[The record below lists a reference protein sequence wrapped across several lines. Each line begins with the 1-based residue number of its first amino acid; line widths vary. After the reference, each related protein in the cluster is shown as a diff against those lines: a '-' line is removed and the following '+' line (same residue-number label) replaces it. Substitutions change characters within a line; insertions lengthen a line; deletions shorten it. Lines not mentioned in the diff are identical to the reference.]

1 MIQPNFHAAMIH
13 FPIGLLVAGLILEL
27 TGVCFRGV
35 ATRAAARWMIAVG
48 ALAMIPAALSG
59 VYAISD
65 VARRSM
71 PVGQKVDVAWA
82 DVLKSTDLYGGKT
95 SASDNEGDQWR
106 MISGH
111 VWRTAPAT
119 GGALLAVL
127 LWMGASDRWRKRL
140 YLPCGLLLIG
150 SAGVMMWGAWMGGEA
165 VYRHGTAVR
174 LNDRRTAPA
183 VMHPATQPGAARE
196 MTEARSPGT
205 LAHVAPPLQSHV
217 VFAGFAI
224 SFALA
229 AMALAFRNA
238 SAGEIVLSA
247 EDEEKLLTGV
257 AEPGVRPAVPQDL
270 AMLRMFKPA
279 AAMAVA
285 KADAPAA
292 RLWLTAAL
300 FGVITSSLGL
310 WFLSQQTD
318 AASRA
323 SQDKRSIAVVLWETV
338 KTPAPPPGPTTQPP
352 ENPLNLNRRFAHVI
366 AGGVLIVLPLLMS
379 ALAKWAPRHRA
390 LLASLSLLLIVVIG
404 VQVWIGVLM
413 TLDTPGG
420 SVTKFNPPAVD
431 VAK

>member
-13 FPIGLLVAGLILEL
+13 FPIGLLIAGLILEII
-27 TGVCFRGV
+27 GVCFRGP
-35 ATRAAARWMIAVG
+35 AARAAARWMISIGV
-48 ALAMIPAALSG
+48 LAMIPAALTG

-82 DVLKSTDLYGGKT
+82 DVLKSTDLYGGKI

-127 LWMGASDRWRKRL
+127 FWMGASDRWRRRL

-150 SAGVMMWGAWMGGEA
+150 SAGMMMWGAWMGGES
-165 VYRHGTAVR
+165 VYRHGTAVG
-174 LNDRRTAPA
+174 LDDRRNAPA

-196 MTEARSPGT
+196 MTESRSPGT
-205 LAHVAPPLQSHV
+205 VAYVAPPLQSHILV
-217 VFAGFAI
+217 AGIAI
-224 SFALA
+224 AFALV

-238 SAGEIVLSA
+238 SAGEVILTA

-300 FGVITSSLGL
+300 FGVIASALGL

-323 SQDKRSIAVVLWETV
+323 TQDKRSIAVVLWETV
-338 KTPAPPPGPTTQPP
+338 KTPAPLPGPTTQPP
-352 ENPLNLNRRFAHVI
+352 DNPLNLNRRLLHVI
-366 AGGVLIVLPLLMS
+366 AGVTLIVLPLVMA
-379 ALAKWAPRHRA
+379 ALAKWAPKQRA
-390 LLASLSLLLIVVIG
+390 FLASLSLLLVVVIA
-404 VQVWIGVLM
+404 VQVWMGVLM

-420 SVTKFNPPAVD
+420 SVTKFNPPAVTPG
-431 VAK
+431 